1 MFDVI
6 HFSSSY
12 HPVRFIIKLCKSST
26 KNLLKEGQTRGKK
39 KMDENE
45 GEETKADKWRDA
57 RNSNVN

>member
-1 MFDVI
+1 MQIFN
-6 HFSSSY
+6 
-12 HPVRFIIKLCKSST
+12 KKSA
-26 KNLLKEGQTRGKK
+26 KRGTNKGKKK